1 MLELERQISSS
12 RPRDLELEIS
22 TSSSRSRDLETSRS
36 RARARDLE
44 TSCCRAVGCKRG
56 VRATPRHFDY
66 LYSIGFTSRGCQ
78 GSAWILCG
86 DKYPETCR
94 RNRRRRRAM
103 VGHTATFRGV
113 ASIFFNTSRDIWPR
127 RASKRTLWIPGTQIR
142 SSIDSRN
149 DEVWI
154 PMPRRGQARARK
166 CHGFPGKWHVFS
178 SILGGNH

>member
-1 MLELERQISSS
+1 MISNHFRKRYEFHENADFHDFMDSDPRNRGRGRPPSS
-12 RPRDLELEIS
+12 
-22 TSSSRSRDLETSRS
+22 
-36 RARARDLE
+36 
-44 TSCCRAVGCKRG
+44 
-56 VRATPRHFDY
+56 TPRHSDY
-66 LYSIGFTSRGCQ
+66 LYSIGFAPRGCQ
-78 GSAWILCG
+78 GSARTLFG
-86 DKYPETCR
+86 ANYAGTCR

-154 PMPRRGQARARK
+154 PMPRRGPVAFWVIVRLWAIRQK
-166 CHGFPGKWHVFS
+166 MG
-178 SILGGNH
+178 